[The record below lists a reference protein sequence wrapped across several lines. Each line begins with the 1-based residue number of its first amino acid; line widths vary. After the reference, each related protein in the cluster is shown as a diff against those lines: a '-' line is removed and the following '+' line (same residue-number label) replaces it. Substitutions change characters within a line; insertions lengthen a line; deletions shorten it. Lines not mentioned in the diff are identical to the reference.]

1 MPQVR
6 VWEEMAVQRIDDLL
20 ESYMGI
26 RDSDLGENK
35 TSSPQLCCSPAH
47 TQHSFVTST
56 SYGRRRSR

>member
-35 TSSPQLCCSPAH
+35 HHLLSSAVPCSHSTFLCL
-47 TQHSFVTST
+47 
-56 SYGRRRSR
+56 

>member
-26 RDSDLGENK
+26 RDSDLGEKHLLINLY
-35 TSSPQLCCSPAH
+35 THTHPSPQL
-47 TQHSFVTST
+47 
-56 SYGRRRSR
+56 